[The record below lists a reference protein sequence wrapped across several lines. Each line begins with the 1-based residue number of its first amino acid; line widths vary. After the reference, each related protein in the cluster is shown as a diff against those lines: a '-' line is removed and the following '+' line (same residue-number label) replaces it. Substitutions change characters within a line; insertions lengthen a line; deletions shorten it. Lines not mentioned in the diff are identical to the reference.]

1 MCGRVAA
8 HEVFYE
14 PKPPGVHE
22 PGPIRESGGLR
33 GHQMDDDRM
42 THDGAQPHGGLKQVE
57 GAAEPTS
64 L

>member
-22 PGPIRESGGLR
+22 PRPIRDSGGLR
-33 GHQMDDDRM
+33 GHQLDDDRM
-42 THDGAQPHGGLKQVE
+42 TAHSHHGGLKQVD